1 MSQKPRKRFTAEFKA
16 QALELLAAGKPVS
29 ELAAELCVSSNLLY
43 NWRQQA
49 RQTQP
54 APQKIGIIG
63 THFFPFYPH
72 FPLQGPQDRNYRN
85 PLFPHSPHPRPA
97 ARNYRKR
104 FLPLPPPLPTPKI
117 GIIGTHIF
125 PF

>member
-1 MSQKPRKRFTAEFKA
+1 MSQKPRKRFTAEFKV

-54 APQKIGIIG
+54 APTFPDQPVSAADWRALRRELTLLRQENDILKKAAVILG
-63 THFFPFYPH
+63 T
-72 FPLQGPQDRNYRN
+72 
-85 PLFPHSPHPRPA
+85 
-97 ARNYRKR
+97 K
-104 FLPLPPPLPTPKI
+104 TPSNSAL
-117 GIIGTHIF
+117 
-125 PF
+125 